1 MTEPEP
7 VEGLELDAEPA
18 AAELEEPREYGA
30 EIVGSYL
37 RWYRCTVCGNADT
50 LAIPEY
56 GSTAQC
62 GTCRMVSVGMVGE
75 SGREALRGAYAPV
88 VGYPRGTYVPPV
100 AVVVPHPA
108 PVGTSRDEMPTG
120 IVVPGPVLKLA
131 QRARES
137 GWQVLV
143 QYADGHGIHGIT
155 GRPTARRQSFAVRM
169 QCGSRRAVAVY
180 KMGSTA
186 VWDGIWI
193 FGDRAPFGHAGV
205 TELEQYLAAGGDVL
219 PSWFAEIVQR
229 RDTAEERKKLKA
241 ACDRGQH
248 ASSVV
253 NGENFCSNCE
263 QTWGFK
269 KVAPRKEKKSKE
281 GAS

>member
-1 MTEPEP
+1 MSDEEP

-18 AAELEEPREYGA
+18 AEELEQPREYGA
-30 EIVGSYL
+30 EIPGSYL
-37 RWYRCTVCGNADT
+37 RWYRCTVCDNADT

-56 GSTAQC
+56 GPTAQC
-62 GTCRMVSVGMVGE
+62 GGCRMVGVGMTDTA
-75 SGREALRGAYAPV
+75 SRGGYTPA
-88 VGYPRGTYVPPV
+88 VGYPRGQYVESV
-100 AVVVPHPA
+100 SAVVPHPA
-108 PVGTSRDEMPTG
+108 PVVTSRDAMPDG
-120 IVVPGPVLKLA
+120 VVQPGPVRKLA
-131 QRARES
+131 QQAREA

-143 QYADGHGIHGIT
+143 QYADGHGIHGTT

-169 QCGSRRAVAVY
+169 QCDGKRAVAVY
-180 KMGSTA
+180 KIGSTA

-205 TELEQYLAAGGDVL
+205 TELEQYLAAGGAVS
-219 PSWFAEIVQR
+219 PEWFAEIVQR

-253 NGENFCSNCE
+253 NGMNFCSNCE
-263 QTWGFK
+263 QTWGLK
-269 KVAPRKEKKSKE
+269 KAAPRKEKKSKE